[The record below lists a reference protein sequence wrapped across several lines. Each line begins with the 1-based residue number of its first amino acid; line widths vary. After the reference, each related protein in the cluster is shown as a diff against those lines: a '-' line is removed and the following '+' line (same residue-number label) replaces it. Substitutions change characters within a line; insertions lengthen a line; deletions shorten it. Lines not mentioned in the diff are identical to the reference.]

1 MVREAAQR
9 GGWVLLM
16 NCHLAVSWMP
26 SLEALSEELNE
37 ANHKDFRLWLTSMP
51 SKDFPRSVLQN
62 GVKMTLEP
70 PKGLRNNLLR
80 TYMQIDNSL
89 LNDCA
94 KPDAFKKLLFGF
106 SLFHAIIQERR
117 KFGPIGWNIPYE
129 FTNEDLMVCRR

>member
-80 TYMQIDNSL
+80 TYMQIDDSL

-106 SLFHAIIQERR
+106 SLFHAII
-117 KFGPIGWNIPYE
+117 
-129 FTNEDLMVCRR
+129 